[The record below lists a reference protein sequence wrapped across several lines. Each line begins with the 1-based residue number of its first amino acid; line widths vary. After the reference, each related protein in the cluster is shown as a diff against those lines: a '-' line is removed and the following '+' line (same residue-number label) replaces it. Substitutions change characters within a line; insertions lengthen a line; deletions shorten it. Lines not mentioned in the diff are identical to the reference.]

1 MGDCLIQVWLYAFSS
16 SITTMQHWYY
26 SLYYLGKK
34 WSPTSC
40 PAIEAAVFGV
50 WLITRKLISRKF
62 SHNCGYYVTAKE
74 AVVTSTTISYK
85 IKEMHDSFKF
95 KCKRAT
101 VRQENDKGG
110 KNLQLLV
117 VVPKEIL
124 ESSDLIAQVYFPIIS
139 HLYLSFYGHYA
150 LIMCSFMD
158 SELTFLLFKLMIDN
172 TSNFR

>member
-1 MGDCLIQVWLYAFSS
+1 MLFTSFDFYSVETVSAVSLQFPMDDCLIQVWLYAFSS
-16 SITTMQHWYY
+16 SITATQHWYY

-40 PAIEAAVFGV
+40 PATGAAVFRV

-74 AVVTSTTISYK
+74 AVVTSSTISYK

-101 VRQENDKGG
+101 VSQENDKGG
-110 KNLQLLV
+110 K
-117 VVPKEIL
+117 KSAA
-124 ESSDLIAQVYFPIIS
+124 SSR
-139 HLYLSFYGHYA
+139 
-150 LIMCSFMD
+150 CSKGN
-158 SELTFLLFKLMIDN
+158 SGK
-172 TSNFR
+172 